1 MMTTPVHKPPLNEV
15 QLMLLQLF
23 SRPMDADDLAA
34 IRTMLLN
41 YYDTLLQK
49 ELDNVIAE
57 KHIQRADFDNL
68 LQQSRRTK

>member
-1 MMTTPVHKPPLNEV
+1 
-15 QLMLLQLF
+15 
-23 SRPMDADDLAA
+23 
-34 IRTMLLN
+34 MLLN